1 MKALYSPKPRLKI
14 PLRKNNGQFKSKM
27 SKIARRTIIIVSV
40 VILGTLLYKLVNIV
54 QPTQP
59 LVIVQAHNVKFYVE
73 SDKAPVTMY
82 TSRLEETDNSP
93 CTAASGKDICKLYAT
108 GQNVCASNDY
118 PIGTRLTVVGLGD
131 CLVLDRMNSRYNRT
145 GAVDWYTG
153 MDLQRARS
161 YGKQFIEV
169 KRYVL
174 SD

>member
-1 MKALYSPKPRLKI
+1 MKKAPLYLEKPRA
-14 PLRKNNGQFKSKM
+14 RNGKFKKPM
-27 SKIARRTIIIVSV
+27 TALVRRSIIIGSV
-40 VILGTLLYKLVNIV
+40 IVLGYLLICLVGAPV
-54 QPTQP
+54 APQPTFR
-59 LVIVQAHNVKFYVE
+59 QAHNVKFYVE

-82 TSRLEETDNSP
+82 TSRVEETDNSP

-118 PIGTRLTVVGLGD
+118 PIGTLLTIPGLGD
-131 CLVLDRMNSRYNRT
+131 CKVLDRMNRRFSKT